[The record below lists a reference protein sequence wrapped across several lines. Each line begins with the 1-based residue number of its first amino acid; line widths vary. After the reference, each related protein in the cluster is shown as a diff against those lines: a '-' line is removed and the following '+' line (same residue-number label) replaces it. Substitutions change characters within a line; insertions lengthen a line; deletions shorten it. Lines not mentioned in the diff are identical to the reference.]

1 MKRKFIPVNNT
12 LLEGNEK
19 KYHTE
24 CINSG
29 WISSDG
35 HTFKTFEKKLCWI
48 NYGTKEM
55 FHGKYGYNII

>member
-35 HTFKTFEKKLCWI
+35 HTFKTFEKKLC
-48 NYGTKEM
+48 
-55 FHGKYGYNII
+55 